1 MNEIIVCIN
10 MKRLLMITMKLK
22 RFLKKHVKLKRLLMY
37 SDASDVDGEED
48 DDDAV
53 DDDENESETDDDN
66 DDRNEI
72 TNLTFENPSQSDKSD
87 NEATENNSMKCD
99 SCVFVAPTM
108 QRIEKHKC
116 EAHSV
121 PGNIFYFKCKREY
134 DTRKEF
140 NNHKYFGCF

>member
-1 MNEIIVCIN
+1 MYKHEEIVDDNHEVEEIVEETRKVEEI
-10 MKRLLMITMKLK
+10 
-22 RFLKKHVKLKRLLMY
+22 VDA
-37 SDASDVDGEED
+37 SDVSDVDGEED

-53 DDDENESETDDDN
+53 DDDDNESETDDNN
-66 DDRNEI
+66 DDKNEI

-121 PGNIFYFKCKREY
+121 PGKK
-134 DTRKEF
+134 
-140 NNHKYFGCF
+140 GLL